1 MTSQTAFNRTML
13 NASPAAQ
20 DLVASYNGGKVSA
33 QGMATAQ
40 NATKVSTIGLT
51 IAQTALNAA
60 IGMGIGLVI
69 SLVTQGIS
77 KLIHANEEAVE
88 SAEELRE
95 KYEDFKSTND
105 SNISTLKGLEYEFDE
120 LSKGVS
126 QYGDNISLTTEQY
139 ERYTEII
146 QQIVGMSPSLAE
158 GYSTENGYIADKN
171 GLLERAIELQEIE
184 YKNELRKMTNLENL
198 KTSMSGYIAEYN
210 DALHGGYITAEG
222 NIIGTTIDTD
232 FKNSLWELF
241 NTNNRDNYDA
251 QSMAKDIMESLGVED
266 IDAEMQ
272 TYFND
277 YGYWQDSW
285 FWDDYCDT
293 IINNLNAVTDSLSFE
308 EVGLDEEV
316 FNQNLEKLGSY
327 AESYRDMKDSVEMAN
342 DAIQTDLGYI
352 AEYADGYSN
361 LSTEQKKFVSD
372 FLKGFDISDV
382 ATEDGFGKLKYDN
395 DKMASVKSQ
404 IKDFVKDLSQDESTK
419 KALSDLYAIPTDE
432 QSISEYVEQFRTAL
446 DIIKTY
452 CEENGIEIPI
462 AITNKEKEINEL
474 EAQQQRVLTYTK
486 EKFEGD
492 TSVATE
498 ALKAAQENL
507 QDEYTKI
514 EDWELSDK
522 KIQEDFD
529 WDSWFKKNSINTKE
543 EIDNWLEIAQAANS
557 AAEAMERYAQISSV
571 DKEVNSITSQ
581 IESLQGLTDG
591 FEIIDKIYVK
601 AISDEYQK
609 QSNDIDHQVDLQR
622 NAFNGDDVSFDF
634 INSALE
640 ANAEKERIA
649 HDDAEAWRKYYRENT
664 NLADEEIEK
673 TAEVQDAQKRW
684 WEAEQNSYALYQEAI
699 DKVTKAME
707 KQIKTL
713 EYEYEQ
719 QNLIIDALEKKYEF
733 QRKLRE
739 EQRDLKAEYEAT
751 QDIIAISGDDGT
763 LFNKED
769 YDTLLDKIKNIDGQM
784 TSLYENYRN
793 DINALSEDEWYK
805 QTDLL

>member
-1 MTSQTAFNRTML
+1 ML

-40 NATKVSTIGLT
+40 NATKASTIGLT

-77 KLIHANEEAVE
+77 KLIHANEEAIE

-95 KYEDFKSTND
+95 KYEDFKSTNA
-105 SNISTLKGLEYEFDE
+105 SNISTLKGLEDEFDE

-232 FKNSLWELF
+232 FKNSLWQLF

-272 TYFND
+272 KYFND

-361 LSTEQKKFVSD
+361 LSTEQEKFVSD

-432 QSISEYVEQFRTAL
+432 QSTSEYVEQFRTAL
-446 DIIKTY
+446 DIIKAY

-462 AITNKEKEINEL
+462 AITNKEEEINEL
-474 EAQQQRVLTYTK
+474 EAQQQRAVDFAKGKFDGYDPTAFFK
-486 EKFEGD
+486 E
-492 TSVATE
+492 
-498 ALKAAQENL
+498 
-507 QDEYTKI
+507 
-514 EDWELSDK
+514 
-522 KIQEDFD
+522 
-529 WDSWFKKNSINTKE
+529 NSINTKE
-543 EIDNWLEIAQAANS
+543 EVDKWLEIAQAANS
-557 AAEAMERYAQISSV
+557 AAEAEKRYVQGSTLDNENFIEFFDSLGNKISYTQEEFAKLFDLTNSDSV
-571 DKEVNSITSQ
+571 FDGVVSETKEYATVLGSLETRINAVTDALKEQNENGSISAKTALSLIETDK
-581 IESLQGLTDG
+581 DYA
-591 FEIIDKIYVK
+591 K
-601 AISDEYQK
+601 
-609 QSNDIDHQVDLQR
+609 
-622 NAFNGDDVSFDF
+622 
-634 INSALE
+634 ALE
-640 ANAEKERIA
+640 FSEQGIRLNADAIKLLTKIFHFSIENIYTKQKEQLPS
-649 HDDAEAWRKYYRENT
+649 HK
-664 NLADEEIEK
+664 
-673 TAEVQDAQKRW
+673 
-684 WEAEQNSYALYQEAI
+684 
-699 DKVTKAME
+699 
-707 KQIKTL
+707 
-713 EYEYEQ
+713 
-719 QNLIIDALEKKYEF
+719 
-733 QRKLRE
+733 
-739 EQRDLKAEYEAT
+739 
-751 QDIIAISGDDGT
+751 
-763 LFNKED
+763 
-769 YDTLLDKIKNIDGQM
+769 
-784 TSLYENYRN
+784 
-793 DINALSEDEWYK
+793 
-805 QTDLL
+805 